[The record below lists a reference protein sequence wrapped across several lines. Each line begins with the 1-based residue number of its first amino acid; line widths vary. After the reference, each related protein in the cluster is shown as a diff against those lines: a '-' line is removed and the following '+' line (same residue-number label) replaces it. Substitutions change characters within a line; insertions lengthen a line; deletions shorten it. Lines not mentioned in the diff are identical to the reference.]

1 MRNVT
6 ELVIDYCDARAA
18 RGVRANTNA
27 VERIKLETFATW
39 LLQHAVLDAREI
51 TPQHI
56 IDYRAHLLTVEYR
69 TKAGMRPLS
78 DTYRHDLITAV
89 CRFVRWLTAERIIL
103 ADPSSNV
110 DVGRPGRWQARGALT
125 EGETTLLLDSAN
137 EETPIALRDRA
148 ILELLYSTGL
158 RRAEIVALDLTDVDL
173 GMETV
178 FVRRGKGGRPRIVP
192 LGETAIAALVAY
204 LTRGRSQLLHRAS
217 VTALFLASRGRT
229 HGCRLGEQSIWL
241 VVRAAAKRAGIEDR
255 VTPHMLRHSFAT
267 HLLRAG
273 ADLRHVQQL
282 LGHASITTTEG
293 YTHLSVADLTDAHAR
308 AHPRAKEHR
317 RRIGR

>member
-1 MRNVT
+1 MRTLHELIEEYGSALSARGIMPATVKTERARLRSFLRWTMQHGVT
-6 ELVIDYCDARAA
+6 DARA
-18 RGVRANTNA
+18 
-27 VERIKLETFATW
+27 
-39 LLQHAVLDAREI
+39 I
-51 TPQHI
+51 TAEQL

-69 TKAGMRPLS
+69 TRSGMRRLS
-78 DTYRHDLITAV
+78 EVSRHDLLASV
-89 CRFVRWLTAERIIL
+89 CRFLRWLTRERVIL
-103 ADPSSNV
+103 ADPSSSI
-110 DVGRPGRWQARGALT
+110 DIGRPGRWQARGALT
-125 EGETTLLLDSAN
+125 EAETMLLLDGSN
-137 EETPIALRDRA
+137 GETPVALRDRA

-158 RRAEIVALDLTDVDL
+158 RRAEIVSLDLTDVDL

-192 LGETAIAALVAY
+192 LGETAIAALIAY
-204 LTRGRSQLLHRAS
+204 ITRSRSQLLRRAS
-217 VTALFLASRGRT
+217 VTALFLASRGKT

-241 VVRAAAKRAGIEDR
+241 VVRAAAKRAGIEER

-293 YTHLSVADLTDAHAR
+293 YTHLSLADLADAHAR
-308 AHPRAKEHR
+308 SHPRAKEHR

>member
-1 MRNVT
+1 MPATIATERARLRSFLRWTMQRGVT
-6 ELVIDYCDARAA
+6 DARAITA
-18 RGVRANTNA
+18 
-27 VERIKLETFATW
+27 
-39 LLQHAVLDAREI
+39 QHL
-51 TPQHI
+51 
-56 IDYRAHLLTVEYR
+56 IDFRAHLLTVEHR
-69 TKAGMRPLS
+69 TKSGLRRLS
-78 DTYRHDLITAV
+78 ETSRHDLLASV
-89 CRFVRWLTAERIIL
+89 CRFLRWLTRERVIL
-103 ADPSSNV
+103 ADPSSSV

-125 EGETTLLLDSAN
+125 EAETMLLLDSSDG
-137 EETPIALRDRA
+137 ETPVALRDRA

-158 RRAEIVALDLTDVDL
+158 RRAEIVSLDLTDVDL

-192 LGETAIAALVAY
+192 LGETAIDALIVY
-204 LTRGRSQLLHRAS
+204 ITRGRSQLLRRAGVS
-217 VTALFLASRGRT
+217 ALFLASRGRT

-241 VVRAAAKRAGIEDR
+241 VVRAAAKRAGIEER

-293 YTHLSVADLTDAHAR
+293 YTHLSLADLSSAHAR
-308 AHPRAKEHR
+308 SHPRAKEHR
-317 RRIGR
+317 RRIDR

>member
-1 MRNVT
+1 MRTLT
-6 ELVIDYCDARAA
+6 ELITDYCDARAA
-18 RGVRANTNA
+18 RGVKANTNA
-27 VERIKLETFATW
+27 VERVKLETFATW
-39 LLQHAVLDAREI
+39 LLQHAILDAREI

-69 TKAGMRPLS
+69 AKDGMRPLS
-78 DTYRHDLITAV
+78 ATYRHDLITAV
-89 CRFVRWLTAERIIL
+89 CRFLRWLTSERIIL
-103 ADPSSNV
+103 ADPSSGI

-125 EGETTLLLDSAN
+125 EGETTLLLDSSAD
-137 EETPIALRDRA
+137 ETPIALRDRA

-158 RRAEIVALDLTDVDL
+158 RRAEIVSLDLTDVDL
-173 GMETV
+173 AMETV
-178 FVRRGKGGRPRIVP
+178 FVRCGKGGRPRIVP

-204 LTRGRSQLLHRAS
+204 LTRGRPQLMRRAG
-217 VTALFLASRGRT
+217 VAALFIAGRGAT
-229 HGCRLGEQSIWL
+229 GGQRLGKQSVWL
-241 VVRAAAKRAGIEDR
+241 VVRAAAKRAGIDHR

-293 YTHLSVADLTDAHAR
+293 YTHLTAADLAQEHAR
-308 AHPRAKEHR
+308 SHPRGKEHR
-317 RRIGR
+317 RKIGR